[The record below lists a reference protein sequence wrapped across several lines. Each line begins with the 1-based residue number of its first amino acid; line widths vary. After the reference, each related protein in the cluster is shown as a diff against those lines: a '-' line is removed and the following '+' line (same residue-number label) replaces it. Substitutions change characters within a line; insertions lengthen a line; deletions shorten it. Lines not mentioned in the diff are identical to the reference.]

1 MSKFGYDKSGKYIDL
16 KINGR
21 LFPSWVMANFKK
33 YKLDEVFK
41 RVGEDPCNI
50 KEKKEGDKDV
60 SLKLELRKY
69 QLFLSSFLDFRSPYR
84 EILVFHGLGE
94 ILPELAYIMFK

>member
-33 YKLDEVFK
+33 YKLD
-41 RVGEDPCNI
+41 DI
-50 KEKKEGDKDV
+50 L
-60 SLKLELRKY
+60 LKLDKCNDIFFKKANYLENLNNNKDKNFY
-69 QLFLSSFLDFRSPYR
+69 KDEV
-84 EILVFHGLGE
+84 EILE
-94 ILPELAYIMFK
+94 TYKNCMFLKNNNFRKTIK